1 LRFLF
6 FQTQLMM
13 KQLGLIGYPLGHS
26 FSKKYFTQK
35 FDNQGI
41 SDSWHYELYAID
53 DIEKLYDILNPEAR
67 FKLVGLNVT
76 IPYKT
81 AVLPFL
87 DAIDPDA
94 AAIGAVN
101 CIKISWGKDSGI
113 PHLTGYNT
121 DVFGFEKSLLNL
133 LGGIVPEGLQG
144 LILGTGGAAKA
155 VAYVLKK
162 QNIPFKYVSR
172 TGSGDVLA
180 YEDLDKNM
188 MDTHRLIVN
197 STPLGTMP
205 NVEGVVPLPFE
216 FIDNQHFIFDLIYN
230 PEKTRLMSLAEER
243 GAKVGNGLE
252 MLIEQAERGW
262 QIWND
267 DSIN

>member
-1 LRFLF
+1 
-6 FQTQLMM
+6 M

-35 FDNQGI
+35 FENQGI
-41 SDSWHYELYAID
+41 SDEWHYELYPID
-53 DIEKLYDILNPEAR
+53 SIHKLPEILRGGEN
-67 FKLVGLNVT
+67 KLIGLNVT

-87 DAIDPDA
+87 DAIDADA

-101 CIKISWGKDSGI
+101 CIRISWDSLTGQ

-133 LGGIVPEGLQG
+133 LGGNVPKGLQG

-155 VAYVLKK
+155 VAYVLAKHG
-162 QNIPFKYVSR
+162 IPFKYVSR
-172 TGSGDVLA
+172 TGTDAVLR
-180 YEDLDKNM
+180 YEDLDKKM
-188 MDTHRLIVN
+188 METHRLIVN

-205 NVEGVVPLPFE
+205 KIEGVAPLPFE

-230 PEKTRLMSLAEER
+230 PEKTRLLLLGEER

-267 DSIN
+267 DNLGDPSV